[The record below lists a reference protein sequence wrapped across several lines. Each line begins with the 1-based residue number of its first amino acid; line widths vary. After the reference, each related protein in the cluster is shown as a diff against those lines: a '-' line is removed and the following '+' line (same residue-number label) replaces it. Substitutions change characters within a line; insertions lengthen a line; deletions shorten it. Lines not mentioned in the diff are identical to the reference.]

1 MRPGRN
7 WDSIY
12 CDVFYVLCILL
23 FYVIYLIFVIS
34 FIKIISRNVRC
45 ELQCNYEWWLVNQL
59 ITLNNVMVMN
69 LNNYHQIKR
78 GNQQFMINASSK
90 HPLPIPLQVLLLQ
103 PCQSGTT
110 CIYIL
115 YLVFYRYACTA
126 LAFGQTGSGKTHTM
140 TGPPQQVL
148 GIMG

>member
-1 MRPGRN
+1 
-7 WDSIY
+7 
-12 CDVFYVLCILL
+12 
-23 FYVIYLIFVIS
+23 
-34 FIKIISRNVRC
+34 
-45 ELQCNYEWWLVNQL
+45 
-59 ITLNNVMVMN
+59 
-69 LNNYHQIKR
+69 
-78 GNQQFMINASSK
+78 MINASSK

-110 CIYIL
+110 CIFIL

-148 GIMG
+148 GIMGYRLAVLCYTCNTINAFRYL